1 MPGNRHS
8 RTRHTQQVCRFGSAS
23 KSDLSGVYRPC
34 MAFPVVI
41 SPSLHAIVASASDI
55 YFVGDVRLCAV
66 SLVEQAE
73 NQIGTM
79 SIQLQRS
86 TLARGALAVSS
97 II

>member
-41 SPSLHAIVASASDI
+41 STSLHAIVASASDNN
-55 YFVGDVRLCAV
+55 FVGDVRLCPV

-73 NQIGTM
+73 NQIGTKNK
-79 SIQLQRS
+79 QKQR
-86 TLARGALAVSS
+86 TTHARGTKAETSKN
-97 II
+97 